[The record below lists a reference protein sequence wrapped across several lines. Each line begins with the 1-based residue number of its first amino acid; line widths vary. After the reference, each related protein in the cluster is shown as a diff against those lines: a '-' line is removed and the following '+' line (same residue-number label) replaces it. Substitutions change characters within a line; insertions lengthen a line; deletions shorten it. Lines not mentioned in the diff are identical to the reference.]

1 MSEQIKIHNALNEPI
16 SQKAYERAE
25 LLNLTPQ
32 QRTIYELSFFHSQD
46 MRLAIETAVEE
57 AVEQKKIQIA
67 KNVILSGLDDDL
79 IVRVIGLPLE
89 IVVKLR
95 NELKKK

>member
-46 MRLAIETAVEE
+46 RRLAIETAVEE
-57 AVEQKKIQIA
+57 KKIEIA

-79 IVRVIGLPLE
+79 IVSVIGLPLE
-89 IVVKLR
+89 IVVQLR
-95 NELKKK
+95 NELKK